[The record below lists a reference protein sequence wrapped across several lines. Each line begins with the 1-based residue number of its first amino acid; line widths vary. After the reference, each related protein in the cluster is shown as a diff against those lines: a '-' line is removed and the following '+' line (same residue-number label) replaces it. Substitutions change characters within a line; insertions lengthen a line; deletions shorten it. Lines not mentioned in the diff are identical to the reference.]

1 MKCLLCGNDI
11 GRTIINETM
20 TLKINEDGSIT
31 DNKLSAV
38 LKKSSQKIT
47 DEKGIISLQLK
58 SALKDNALQ

>member
-1 MKCLLCGNDI
+1 MKYLLCGNDV
-11 GRTIINETM
+11 GRTIINETT

-31 DNKLSAV
+31 DSKLSAV

-58 SALKDNALQ
+58 NALNEKALQ